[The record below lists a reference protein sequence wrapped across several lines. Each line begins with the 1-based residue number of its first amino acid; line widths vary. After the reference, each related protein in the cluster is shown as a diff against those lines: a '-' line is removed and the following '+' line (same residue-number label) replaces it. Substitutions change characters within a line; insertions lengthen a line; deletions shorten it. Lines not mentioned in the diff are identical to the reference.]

1 MVSNWTIQTNAKNT
15 KNAEVLFNRFARQL
29 QGEVIRREYFA
40 NGAAG
45 CKVQWTMEHSV
56 DNWSELLLDVLSK
69 AQNVGNGWQLS
80 GDVNFHCS
88 AWCNR
93 PRVAG
98 VQIIEWVISRTA
110 QAI

>member
-1 MVSNWTIQTNAKNT
+1 MLSNWTIQTNAKNA

-29 QGEVIRREYFA
+29 QGEVIWREYIA

-45 CKVQWTMEHSV
+45 CKVQWTMEHSAN
-56 DNWSELLLDVLSK
+56 NWSELLLDVLSK

-80 GDVNFHCS
+80 GDVNSQCG

-93 PRVAG
+93 SRIAG
-98 VQIIEWVISRTA
+98 VQIIEWSIRRTA
-110 QAI
+110 QTM